1 MIPRLARVRWR
12 RTFRLIRSIY
22 PPVDLFE
29 DIAGSEDWQLLGSA
43 EAKTNPR
50 VRDGIGAINLIPP
63 ERRVSG
69 VGANWAMAPFCHVSS
84 DRPSRFSD
92 GSYGVCYVGNRFEVA
107 LVESLFHF
115 EHFMAATDEEP
126 VTADYRELVGRM
138 DAKFHDLR
146 GTVDFESA
154 LTEMSTITPPR
165 NPLARDLH
173 RNHASNGIVYPSVR
187 HPAGEAVAAFRP
199 DVIGIPVQGRHLRYR
214 WDGRRVDAWLVYG
227 EENWRSPP

>member
-1 MIPRLARVRWR
+1 MIPRLTRVRWR

-29 DIAGSEDWQLLGSA
+29 DIADPGDWQLIAHA

-69 VGANWAMAPFCHVSS
+69 VGADWAMAPFCHVSS
-84 DRPSRFSD
+84 DRPSRFSG
-92 GSYGVCYVGNRFEVA
+92 GSYGVGYAGSRFEVA
-107 LVESLFHF
+107 LAESVFHF
-115 EHFMAATDEEP
+115 ERFMAATDEEP
-126 VTADYRELVGRM
+126 ATTDYRELIGRM

-146 GTVDFESA
+146 GTTDFKSELDANDYTAAQS
-154 LTEMSTITPPR
+154 
-165 NPLARDLH
+165 LARDLR
-173 RNHASNGIVYPSVR
+173 RNHGSNGIVYPSVR
-187 HPAGEAVAAFRP
+187 HPAGEAVAAFWP
-199 DVIGIPVQGRHLRYR
+199 DVIGIPIQGRHLCYR

-227 EENWRSPP
+227 EENWRHLP